1 MNELERVVVVGASL
15 AGTTVVDTLRRLG
28 YAGSVTLIGAERHP
42 AYNRP
47 ALSKGVVAGTDG
59 LDDIVLPPPSGEVD
73 QLIGTPAVA
82 LHADRKEV
90 VLAGGDRI
98 RYDGLVIATGAR
110 ARRLADLGAADP
122 GVQETTFRDL
132 DDAHRLSALLA
143 TRPHVVIVGAGI
155 LGMELASACVDRGA
169 TVTVVDRQPPLLGQ
183 LGPYLADLLITA
195 AARRRVRFAHHPGG
209 VRLRGTSGPPA
220 VELADGRRFA
230 GDHVLSA
237 VGCAAETGWLASS
250 GLAGAHGL
258 VVDTRCRVAPGIVAA
273 GDVVAFPSA
282 AGPRR
287 TPWWHSA
294 LEQARTAARALLH
307 GDDAPPLTPSP
318 YFWTDQFGMR
328 VRVAGLLPAAGRPAV
343 VDGSLPDDEPWAGSA
358 LLRWPGRGVAAA
370 VNRRIPIGRLRALAQ
385 LEPAG
390 T

>member
-1 MNELERVVVVGASL
+1 MTGLERVVVVGASL
-15 AGTTVVDTLRRLG
+15 AGTTVVDTLRGLG
-28 YAGSVTLIGAERHP
+28 HSGSVTLIGAERHP

-47 ALSKGVVAGTDG
+47 ALSKGVLAGSDG
-59 LDDIVLPPPSGEVD
+59 LDDILLPPPSGQVD
-73 QLIGTPAVA
+73 ELIGTPAVA
-82 LHADRKEV
+82 LDRDRGEV
-90 VLAGGDRI
+90 VLADGKRI
-98 RYDGLVIATGAR
+98 RYDGLVVATGAR

-122 GVQETTFRDL
+122 GIQEMTFRDL
-132 DDAHRLSALLA
+132 DDALRLSALLA

-183 LGPYLADLLITA
+183 LGPHLAGLLTTA
-195 AARRRVRFAHHPGG
+195 AVRRGVRFAHHPGG
-209 VRLRGTSGPPA
+209 VRLRGGPSV
-220 VELADGRRFA
+220 VELADGRRFE

-237 VGCAAETGWLASS
+237 VGCAPETGWLASA

-273 GDVVAFPSA
+273 GDVVAFPGTT
-282 AGPRR
+282 GPRR
-287 TPWWHSA
+287 TPWWNSA

-307 GDDAPPLTPSP
+307 GDDAPPLSPSP
-318 YFWTDQFGMR
+318 YFWTDQFGLR
-328 VRVAGLLPAAGRPAV
+328 VRVAGPLPVAGAPVV
-343 VDGSLPDDEPWAGSA
+343 VDGVLPDDDPGAGSA

-370 VNRRIPIGRLRALAQ
+370 VNRRTPIGRLRALAEP
-385 LEPAG
+385 EPAA